1 VLVNVQI
8 DEKASFAT
16 AFTQVGLP
24 WGQYLVGLGATLG
37 KYSGQQQQQQQ
48 QQHHWQRQQQQYGQH
63 QQQWWWL
70 RCGNDRAVACLQS

>member
-1 VLVNVQI
+1 MALCIVTMVPYAQI

-37 KYSGQQQQQQQ
+37 EF
-48 QQHHWQRQQQQYGQH
+48 
-63 QQQWWWL
+63 L
-70 RCGNDRAVACLQS
+70 CVIMCTPAVL

>member
-1 VLVNVQI
+1 MALCIVMMVPYASI

-37 KYSGQQQQQQQ
+37 EQQ
-48 QQHHWQRQQQQYGQH
+48 QRQQQLQGWRQLQGQ
-63 QQQWWWL
+63 QL
-70 RCGNDRAVACLQS
+70 LCVRPTDGGPPSL